1 MIIGVPKEIK
11 DKEFRVSVTPTG
23 TSELVNKHIVLVQ
36 KNAGVGSGFLDKEY
50 LDAGA
55 KILDSIEE
63 IYRAS
68 DMIAKVKEPIEY
80 EYPLIKKDQIIFT
93 YLHLSS
99 NKKLVRALMDSG
111 SVCIAYETIE
121 KNGYFPLLAPMSEV
135 AGRAAAIMGAHY
147 LSSNFNGQGL
157 LISGI
162 SGIIPG
168 NVLIL
173 GAGVAAKNAA
183 KIASGL
189 GAKVTIMSP
198 FISELREIELGN
210 YFSPNVSTLILSRS
224 NLNEEIKK
232 ADILIS
238 AVYVRGARTPILV
251 TRDMVKAMKKGAVI
265 VAIDIDQGSI
275 IETAKP
281 TNHDNPIYTEEGVVH
296 YCVTN
301 IPGIFPKTST
311 LALTNLTLPYIKEV
325 ADCGISVF
333 KSNVEI
339 LGGLNIFKGRITN
352 SQVAKDTD
360 MENFIL
366 NMSDFLINK

>member
-80 EYPLIKKDQIIFT
+80 EYPLIKKDQIIIT

-99 NKKLVRALMDSG
+99 NRKLVRALMDSG

-135 AGRAAAIMGAHY
+135 AGRAAAIMGAYY

-251 TRDMVKAMKKGAVI
+251 TRDMVKAMKKGSVI
-265 VAIDIDQGSI
+265 VAIDIDQGSS